1 MTFFAVAIIKNMK
14 SISAL
19 LFGASVC
26 LTAQTPPPQ
35 ATLNGPNNSVTV
47 PIQMTSGDIAS
58 LPKDKVLVQV
68 NDVKITVAEFEM
80 ILKAYPENSRVFIL
94 GPGKQQFFD
103 QLVKT
108 IVLSEEGK
116 RRKLDQDPTYQ
127 AQARYSLSAI
137 LSNATNED
145 IKNNLKVD
153 DGALRKYFDEHAV
166 DYTKVKA
173 RHILI
178 RFKGSPVAVRP
189 GQQDLS
195 DEEALAKANAL
206 QAKIKAGADFADV
219 AREDSDDASSG
230 ANGGDVGLFGHGQM
244 VPSFE
249 EVAFRLKIGE
259 VSEPVKS
266 PFGYHVIQVQERQV
280 KSFEELRPEL
290 EAKVR
295 PDLTKKQVDELVN
308 KAKVILAPEVLP
320 SSKMSK

>member
-1 MTFFAVAIIKNMK
+1 
-14 SISAL
+14 
-19 LFGASVC
+19 VC
-26 LTAQTPPPQ
+26 LIAQTPPPQ
-35 ATLNGPNNSVTV
+35 PTVTGPNNSVTV
-47 PIQMTSGDIAS
+47 PLQLASGDITTLA
-58 LPKDKVLVQV
+58 KDTVLVQV

-80 ILKAYPENSRVFIL
+80 ILKAYPDNTRVFIL

-103 QLVKT
+103 QLVRT

-127 AQARYSLSAI
+127 AQARYSLAAI
-137 LSNATNED
+137 LSSATNED
-145 IKNNLKVD
+145 IKNNLKID
-153 DGALRKYFDEHAV
+153 DGVLKKYYDEHAA

-178 RFKGSPVAVRP
+178 RFKGSPVSVRP

-195 DEEALAKANAL
+195 DEEALAKAQAL

-219 AREDSDDASSG
+219 AREESDDASSG
-230 ANGGDVGLFGHGQM
+230 ANGGDLGLFGHGQM

-249 EVAFRLKIGE
+249 DAAFQLKAGE
-259 VSEPVKS
+259 VSDPVKS

-280 KSFEELRPEL
+280 KSFEELKPEL

-295 PDLTKKQVDELVN
+295 PDLTKKQVDDLVN

-320 SSKMSK
+320 ASKMSK